1 MAEGKR
7 SSVGKSKSK
16 RVGAKGAK
24 ARVEP
29 KPARARAIA
38 PGKAPP
44 RVAPVIAKRPEYV
57 KLGEL
62 LVRGGLLSDEQRHEI
77 VEAQKNSGRPFGDLA
92 ERMFGVS
99 PRAIERAWGQQLV
112 SLLSRVDLDRECVEP
127 RALESISRRQ
137 AWQFEVFPLRFLSG
151 ELVVCTTEENLIR
164 AMKFAGWRVGGE
176 CQFVLA
182 ERAQLGAMLERH
194 FPIDG
199 MSLGSV
205 GMVA

>member
-77 VEAQKNSGRPFGDLA
+77 VEAGDPGRHRDAEPGGLALPFAQQPPGLPRVQIGAASTRRTAQRRTDHPAWIRTWTACSPERRSGPPH
-92 ERMFGVS
+92 S
-99 PRAIERAWGQQLV
+99 
-112 SLLSRVDLDRECVEP
+112 
-127 RALESISRRQ
+127 
-137 AWQFEVFPLRFLSG
+137 
-151 ELVVCTTEENLIR
+151 
-164 AMKFAGWRVGGE
+164 
-176 CQFVLA
+176 
-182 ERAQLGAMLERH
+182 
-194 FPIDG
+194 
-199 MSLGSV
+199 
-205 GMVA
+205 